1 MEDHKLKGS
10 IRVLKSE
17 SFKIGSDVY
26 VPFHKIANI
35 FEKRDSVVA
44 KFDRDNFIVHPTKG
58 KLFLYPGNVV
68 RTKG

>member
-1 MEDHKLKGS
+1 MLDYKLKGS
-10 IRVLKSE
+10 IRVLRSE

-44 KFDRDNFIVHPTKG
+44 KFDRDNFIIHPTKG
-58 KLFLYPGNVV
+58 KLFLYPGKVV
-68 RTKG
+68 RLKG